1 MDVLIQGTLSLL
13 YMGSYSDWYMYI
25 VHVYNSNRTK
35 RSPIQAVIIQVINKI
50 GWLHCEGIRCT
61 FSSKKKTTVK
71 GAKCETIAC
80 TCDTFFPLTQAWCV
94 NCPITLSNYK
104 HDVYTV
110 LLVLKLSWR
119 TQEFCYS
126 FDQWNQGFWIATKHN
141 CTSGQF
147 SGYAFCSWP
156 SK

>member
-25 VHVYNSNRTK
+25 VHVYNGNRTK

-61 FSSKKKTTVK
+61 FSLKKTTVK
-71 GAKCETIAC
+71 WAKCETTAC
-80 TCDTFFPLTQAWCV
+80 TCDTFCALTQAWCV

-119 TQEFCYS
+119 TQEFFYS
-126 FDQWNQGFWIATKHN
+126 FDQWNQGFLMATKHN

-147 SGYAFCSWP
+147 SGYTFCSWP